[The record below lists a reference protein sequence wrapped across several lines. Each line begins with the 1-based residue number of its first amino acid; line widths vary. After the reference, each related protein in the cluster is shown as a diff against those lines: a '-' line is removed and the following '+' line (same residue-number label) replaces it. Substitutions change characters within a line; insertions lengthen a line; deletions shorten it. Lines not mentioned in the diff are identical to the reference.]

1 MNYVNETIVWFCSVC
16 ATRRECG
23 RTWLTLRSMHQPM
36 VLNWTQ
42 KSKPRLWSTAS
53 PSPTR
58 YRQVYYFHVSSSF
71 CVKISRF
78 AFCYPFDDERAGWK
92 KKSEIR
98 WLCFL
103 FRFFFSVAVGTC
115 CAMAGRALWVF
126 ARRRYTAARA
136 EFSVVCAVC
145 VGTQRNVFYTSSTW
159 QRAKMFVQYRRV
171 CTINSI
177 ALEYFS

>member
-98 WLCFL
+98 WLCVFCFASSFL
-103 FRFFFSVAVGTC
+103 WRLERVARWPAAHCGFLPVVATLQPEQNFLLSAQFVSVHSATC
-115 CAMAGRALWVF
+115 FTRPAHGSAQKCLCNTDACAQLTAL
-126 ARRRYTAARA
+126 R
-136 EFSVVCAVC
+136 
-145 VGTQRNVFYTSSTW
+145 
-159 QRAKMFVQYRRV
+159 
-171 CTINSI
+171 
-177 ALEYFS
+177 